1 MEASWGKN
9 PSVRQAQAKQ
19 GIPLCFVQEMGR
31 AAPLILGSRAGAI
44 KGTVGKAR
52 QMYPGHPHIPSR
64 PLEDR
69 EKLCFFLR
77 LLGTG
82 LGRWEPVGP
91 AALVGG
97 GVPHSQDFVQDWIGS
112 CQQDTL
118 GIWGLQRAR
127 PEGAGTE
134 LGVELG
140 ELDTEPV
147 GSQSE
152 GLITG

>member
-1 MEASWGKN
+1 VLCPGDGEGSTSDPRVSSRSYKGYSWQGKTDVPRAPPYPFQAPGGQRKVVLL
-9 PSVRQAQAKQ
+9 PSTP
-19 GIPLCFVQEMGR
+19 GD
-31 AAPLILGSRAGAI
+31 RAGE
-44 KGTVGKAR
+44 VGAS
-52 QMYPGHPHIPSR
+52 GAS
-64 PLEDR
+64 
-69 EKLCFFLR
+69 CS
-77 LLGTG
+77 GG
-82 LGRWEPVGP
+82 
-91 AALVGG
+91 GG